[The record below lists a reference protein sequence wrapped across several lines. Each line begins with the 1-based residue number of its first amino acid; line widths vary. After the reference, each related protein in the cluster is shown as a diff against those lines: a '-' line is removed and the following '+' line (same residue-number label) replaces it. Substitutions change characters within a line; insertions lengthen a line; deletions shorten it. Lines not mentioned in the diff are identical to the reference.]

1 MFSLSHFLTFEL
13 IAGLEKRKAA
23 EKAETDFFGLL
34 REKAIDKIKPDA
46 IWKDVSTFELIGLSV
61 LNAFLKVKRGLDKD
75 PRYDAVGSSSLR
87 EELFNTFVKT
97 LTTSESSADPKTD
110 KLETSHADNETER
123 KRKDKE
129 RKERAVR
136 EREEQVKRDRRRV
149 EAELARTR
157 NALDREQGE
166 SEFLCAFYLYVR
178 L

>member
-1 MFSLSHFLTFEL
+1 M
-13 IAGLEKRKAA
+13 
-23 EKAETDFFGLL
+23 
-34 REKAIDKIKPDA
+34 
-46 IWKDVSTFELIGLSV
+46 
-61 LNAFLKVKRGLDKD
+61 LKVKRGLDKD

-97 LTTSESSADPKTD
+97 LTTSESSVDPKMD
-110 KLETSHADNETER
+110 KLEISHEDSETER

-136 EREEQVKRDRRRV
+136 EREEQVKRDRKRV